1 MDAEDRLL
9 ERRNDLWQD
18 LLFQGYDSDDAWDI
32 ACNET
37 CLSSDDED
45 HSDEELD
52 DVDEMEREGVEDEY
66 EVDMELDHYDGF
78 GGHNQVGGVYRVAPV
93 DVHLDQIIDL

>member
-9 ERRNDLWQD
+9 ERRNDLWQE

-37 CLSSDDED
+37 CLSSD
-45 HSDEELD
+45 EELD
-52 DVDEMEREGVEDEY
+52 DVDEMERGS
-66 EVDMELDHYDGF
+66 GR
-78 GGHNQVGGVYRVAPV
+78 G
-93 DVHLDQIIDL
+93 I